1 MKKKVLIDL
10 TVLKHINCGLGQ
22 IAYNY
27 ARYWGEHAKEMEF
40 EITFL
45 LPKQYVGSFGNDV
58 RYLTPSWLYD
68 LSRIFFP
75 TFDVWHSIHQMSRFR
90 PALLQSTKNLLTI
103 HDINFIYE
111 KEGPSLKRHTD
122 KFIRRLKRADRVVFI
137 SNFSKNDVLSHFP
150 ISKPYEIVYNGVEF
164 GDPKSE
170 RKPQLPFADDR
181 KFIFSIG
188 QIRQKKNFHVL
199 LDAMKLLPEYELIVA
214 GEKGS
219 DYAWMIDKRIADEGI
234 NNVHFIGTIHNSEKI
249 WLYNH
254 CEAFVFPSLFEG
266 FGLPVIE
273 AMSYGKPVISS
284 DKTSLKEIC
293 AGHAFILENFEP
305 DHISA
310 RIKEGIETYAKNP
323 ALAKDNTD
331 YAHSFTYQHHMSEY
345 LRIYREMMK

>member
-1 MKKKVLIDL
+1 MKKVLIDL

-27 ARYWGEHAKEMEF
+27 ARYWGENAAKLEF

-45 LPKQYVGSFGNDV
+45 LPKQYVGAFGNNAH
-58 RYLTPSWLYD
+58 YITPSWLYD
-68 LSRIFFP
+68 LSRLFLP
-75 TFDVWHSIHQMSRFR
+75 KFDVWHSIHQMSRFR
-90 PALLQSTKNLLTI
+90 PTSLCSTKNLLTV

-111 KEGPSLKRHTD
+111 KQGSSLKRYAL
-122 KFIRRLKRADRVVFI
+122 KFSRRCERADKIVFI
-137 SNFSKNDVLSHFP
+137 SRFTKDDVLSHFP
-150 ISKPYEIVYNGVEF
+150 ITKPSEIVYNGVEF
-164 GDPKSE
+164 GDIRTE
-170 RKPQLPFADDR
+170 RKPELPFADDR

-199 LDAMKLLPEYELIVA
+199 LDAMKFLPQYNLVVA

-219 DYAWMIDKRIADEGI
+219 DYADMIEKRIADEGI

-293 AGHAFILENFEP
+293 AGHVFILENFEP
-305 DHISA
+305 DHIAA
-310 RIKEGIETYAKNP
+310 RIKEGIETYAQNP
-323 ALAKDNTD
+323 DLAKDNTD
-331 YAHSFTYQHHMSEY
+331 YAHSFTYEQHMSEY
-345 LRIYREMMK
+345 LRIYREMMA